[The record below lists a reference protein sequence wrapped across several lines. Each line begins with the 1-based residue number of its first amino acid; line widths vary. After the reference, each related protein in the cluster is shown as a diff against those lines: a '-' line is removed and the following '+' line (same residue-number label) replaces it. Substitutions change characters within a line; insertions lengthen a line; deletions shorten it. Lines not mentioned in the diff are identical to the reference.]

1 MSKEYNY
8 GTGRRKSSV
17 ARVYMKSGSG
27 KIVINKRDID
37 NYLGNHEVAK
47 MIIRQ
52 PLVLLELDGKY
63 DLKVNVDGGG
73 ITGQSGAIRLGIA
86 RALVDIMKSNIKIL
100 NVSSAKEYKISDLL
114 KIITNY
120 IVFKNKVNWLDK
132 YDTVTR
138 RHLNTEILEKKIK
151 FREKYTLDHGI
162 SETINWFLKN
172 YNQLRK

>member
-1 MSKEYNY
+1 MSKDYNY

-27 KIVINKRDID
+27 KIVINNRDID

-63 DLKVNVDGGG
+63 DLKINVDGGG

-86 RALVDIMKSNIKIL
+86 RALVDL
-100 NVSSAKEYKISDLL
+100 NEENRSPLRQAGMLTRDPR
-114 KIITNY
+114 
-120 IVFKNKVNWLDK
+120 KVE
-132 YDTVTR
+132 R
-138 RHLNTEILEKKIK
+138 KKV
-151 FREKYTLDHGI
+151 G
-162 SETINWFLKN
+162 
-172 YNQLRK
+172 LRKARKKPQFSKR